1 MLLDRE
7 RWERNRGG
15 GNRKVKEG
23 FSFQL
28 DKTLA
33 LSKGNDPNWVVLE
46 DNKEQLQS
54 KSAVNT
60 TDKTLRFTFLIDEEH
75 EKNWWGTVKKL
86 FLNGVIFL

>member
-1 MLLDRE
+1 MRKKSEGRE
-7 RWERNRGG
+7 KGG

-28 DKTLA
+28 GKTLA

-46 DNKEQLQS
+46 DSKEQLQS

-60 TDKTLRFTFLIDEEH
+60 IDKALHFTFLIDEEH
-75 EKNWWGTVKKL
+75 EKNW
-86 FLNGVIFL
+86 